1 MRVLSCHLG
10 PPHAPCSALTSWRP
24 LNALCPRFHMQTSA
38 TRTYIRR
45 PARST
50 PALTGGSIG
59 PWPPLCPRVPRGP
72 ASPSWGSRR
81 VLHPHPSPHPPRGD
95 LNQNPEAYPAGAV
108 HTGSCSPSSPG
119 AFLPLSAGGR
129 GGETTSPVSLCGGGG
144 WRLNRR
150 RCC

>member
-1 MRVLSCHLG
+1 MSSAVTSDSLTL
-10 PPHAPCSALTSWRP
+10 SALPSWRP
-24 LNALCPRFHMQTSA
+24 LNALCPRFHMQTRA
-38 TRTYIRR
+38 TRAYIRR

-50 PALTGGSIG
+50 PALTGGSPG
-59 PWPPLCPRVPRGP
+59 PSPPLCGRVPRGP
-72 ASPSWGSRR
+72 AGRPSLPR
-81 VLHPHPSPHPPRGD
+81 VPPRPPSTPGPHPPRGD

-108 HTGSCSPSSPG
+108 HIGSCSPSSPV
-119 AFLPLSAGGR
+119 AFLSLSAGGR